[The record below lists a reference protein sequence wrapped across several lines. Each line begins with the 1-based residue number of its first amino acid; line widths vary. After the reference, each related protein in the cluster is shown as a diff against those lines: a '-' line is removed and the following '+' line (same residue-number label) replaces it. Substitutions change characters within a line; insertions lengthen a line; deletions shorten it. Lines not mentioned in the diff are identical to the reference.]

1 MSKIY
6 DAAYKL
12 FFSNQT
18 LFRQLLETFVAQP
31 WVAELDFNRCQ
42 KLEKS
47 FVSPQFRQLESDLV
61 YQVQLQDSTAYVC
74 ILLEFQSTVQRFMA
88 IRVANY
94 VTHFYMEL
102 LAADKKIKQLPPVF
116 PIVLYNGRHRW
127 TAPENTKLLLAQ
139 PERFGKFALD
149 FSYFKIDVNEL
160 SEQQLLHAG
169 NAVSYLFLSETQY
182 RLDVLAAE
190 LAKLFDNDEDKQALS
205 LILNWFEQ
213 LAVHGKIERIDFEHL
228 SRVYSSKQEIDMIVD
243 SVRKYKE
250 TAFEEGMQRGVQLGI
265 QQGLQQGTTQAKLEI
280 AATMLRENLE
290 LPLIAKLTGLSEA
303 EILQLQ
309 NSSTH

>member
-31 WVAELDFNRCQ
+31 WVAELDFSRCQ

-47 FVSPQFRQLESDLV
+47 FVSQQYRQLESDLV
-61 YQVQLQDSTAYVC
+61 YQVQLRDSTAYIC
-74 ILLEFQSTVQRFMA
+74 ILLEFQSTVQHFMA

-94 VTHFYMEL
+94 VTNFYMNL
-102 LAADKKIKQLPPVF
+102 LATDKKIRQLPPVF

-149 FSYFKIDVNEL
+149 FSYFKIDINEL

-182 RLDVLAAE
+182 RLDVLSVE

-213 LAVHGKIERIDFEHL
+213 LAVHGKIERIDFERL
-228 SRVYSSKQEIDMIVD
+228 SRVYSSKQEVDMIVD

-250 TAFEEGMQRGVQLGI
+250 TAFADGL
-265 QQGLQQGTTQAKLEI
+265 QQGLQQGSIQAKLGI